1 MTTAADT
8 KTRVIGLAGWS
19 GAGKTT
25 LLVKLIPALVARG
38 LRVSTLKHAHHG
50 FDVDRPG
57 KDSYAHRSAGA
68 TEVLI
73 SSARRYVLMHEIR
86 SGEEEPPL
94 AALLRRM
101 AAVDL
106 LVVEGFKSY
115 AHPKIEVHRAANGKP
130 LLLGQSPNIRAIATD
145 AALGDQGVPVVH
157 LDDIGA
163 VAELAVSLAAPLG
176 QVLADLEGLPRPQRL
191 SPRARMT

>member
-8 KTRVIGLAGWS
+8 ETRVIGLAGWS

-73 SSARRYVLMHEIR
+73 SSARRYVLMHEVR

-145 AALGDQGVPVVH
+145 AGLGDPGVPVVH
-157 LDDIGA
+157 LDDVGA
-163 VAELAVSLAAPLG
+163 IAELAVSLAEPLG